1 MEKSEEIEKIDLNE
15 IIKDFQVKDINTFQ
29 NYLIGIWGDLA
40 RRSIEPAKGIEKL
53 TFSHYYELPGI
64 ICERLFSVFDKNQ
77 NNFLDPAEFIGGMK
91 ILFSG
96 DFSSLY
102 TFIFKFYDFDHDG
115 LISREDVRV
124 VLSYVPL
131 NKKYSSNKM
140 TYEQDEYLDRVESQD
155 ELFHILNIAFKDKN
169 IMNYNEYINVI
180 ENVNSDIFIFILMFL
195 MEKRPFTNKS
205 IELFVKDKKN
215 YDEFDICKTPQINP
229 HKIASPSLTSKF
241 VSPNLKKRTV
251 NMGNKTILSLYSG
264 KNSMFNSNFE
274 RNNQDKKSI
283 FNKSNNENENK
294 ILEKEMTKPHRRLRQ
309 KLDLLEDKTPKMSPF
324 TFSKHEEF
332 NDDVNII
339 NNSDESEDEEAIP
352 PLVTHEGYIY
362 KISHSKKLKKVYF
375 KLIGKDFFYY
385 KGKDD
390 KSHKGMHNL
399 SGIYIKEGDK
409 VNIEGKDFYTFSI
422 LYPQKERT
430 YFIDNEKDFKEWM
443 SKLHFAINY
452 KNLLDQYNIKEK
464 IGKGKFG
471 LVKYGI
477 QKETNRPVAIKIMA
491 KKNMKKQDLELA
503 KTEIDILKICKHP
516 NIIKLYDTFDNSDY
530 IYIVMEYC
538 SGGDLFSYI
547 EKRNYKLNESKAAE
561 IIHKLSMAVYYLHSY
576 GIIHR
581 DLKPENILMTDESEN
596 ADIRLL
602 DFGLSKIIGPNEKCL
617 EPFGTLSFVAPEVLK
632 GKPYDKTVDLWS
644 IGIIAYLLLCGFL
657 PFDDE
662 HSEREIARQT
672 IQDPVPY
679 PNNIWDKLSNEAKEF
694 VDGLLKKNPED
705 RMSITQVLESK
716 WITKFCKTSEMRMN
730 QEKRR
735 GSLLQLYSSD
745 KYN

>member
-1 MEKSEEIEKIDLNE
+1 METPEEIKKIDLNE

-29 NYLIGIWGDLA
+29 NYLVGIWGDLA
-40 RRSIEPAKGIEKL
+40 RRSAEPAKGIEKL

-64 ICERLFSVFDKNQ
+64 ICDRLFSVFDKNQ

-91 ILFSG
+91 ILFSE
-96 DFSSLY
+96 DFTSLY
-102 TFIFKFYDFDHDG
+102 KFIFKFYDFDHDG

-131 NKKYSSNKM
+131 NKKFSSNKM
-140 TYEQDEYLDRVESQD
+140 KYEQDEYLDRVESQD
-155 ELFHILNIAFKDKN
+155 ELFHILNIAFGDKN
-169 IMNYNEYINVI
+169 VLNFNEYINVI

-205 IELFVKDKKN
+205 IELFIKEKKN
-215 YDEFDICKTPQINP
+215 NDDNYLCKTPQNNI
-229 HKIASPSLTSKF
+229 HQIASPSLTSKF
-241 VSPNLKKRTV
+241 VSPNLKKRTL

-274 RNNQDKKSI
+274 RKEEIKSVFDDNNKID
-283 FNKSNNENENK
+283 NK
-294 ILEKEMTKPHRRLRQ
+294 ILEKEKTKPLRRLRQ
-309 KLDLLEDKTPKMSPF
+309 KLDMLEDKTPKISSF
-324 TFSKHEEF
+324 TFSKHEEI
-332 NDDVNII
+332 NNNNVDII
-339 NNSDESEDEEAIP
+339 NNSDDSEDEESTP
-352 PLVTHEGYIY
+352 PLVTHEGFIY
-362 KISHSKKLKKVYF
+362 KISHSRKLKKVYF
-375 KLIGKDFFYY
+375 QLIGKDFFYF

-390 KSHKGMHNL
+390 KNHKGMHNL
-399 SGIYIKEGDK
+399 SGIYIKKGDK
-409 VNIEGKDFYTFSI
+409 VNIDGMDFYTFSI

-430 YFIDNEKDFKEWM
+430 YYIDNEKDFKEWM
-443 SKLHFAINY
+443 NKLHLAINY
-452 KNLLDQYNIKEK
+452 KNLLDQFNIKEK

-477 QKETNRPVAIKIMA
+477 HKETNRPVAIKIMA

-503 KTEIDILKICKHP
+503 KTEIDILKICQHP
-516 NIIKLYDTFDNSDY
+516 NIIKLYDIFDNSDY

-538 SGGDLFSYI
+538 GGGDLFSYI
-547 EKRNYKLNESKAAE
+547 EKRNYKLNESRAAE

-672 IQDPVPY
+672 IQDPVPF
-679 PNNIWDKLSNEAKEF
+679 PNDIWDKLSNEAKEF
-694 VDGLLKKNPED
+694 VDGLLQKKPED

-730 QEKRR
+730 QEKKR
-735 GSLLQLYSSD
+735 GSLFQLYSSD
-745 KYN
+745 QHN

>member
-1 MEKSEEIEKIDLNE
+1 MEKPIKIEKIDLNE
-15 IIKDFQVKDINTFQ
+15 ILKDYQVKDINTFQ

-40 RRSIEPAKGIEKL
+40 RRSSEPSKGIEKL

-64 ICERLFSVFDKNQ
+64 ICERLFSVFDRNQ

-91 ILFSG
+91 ILFTQ

-102 TFIFKFYDFDHDG
+102 KFIFKFYDFDHDG

-131 NKKYSSNKM
+131 NKKFSSHKLKF
-140 TYEQDEYLDRVESQD
+140 EQDEYLDRVESQD

-169 IMNYNEYINVI
+169 IMNFNEYINVI

-195 MEKRPFTNKS
+195 MEKKPFTNKS
-205 IELFVKDKKN
+205 IELFVKEKKN
-215 YDEFDICKTPQINP
+215 YEENEISKTPQIYP
-229 HKIASPSLTSKF
+229 HNIASPSLTSKF
-241 VSPNLKKRTV
+241 ISPNLKKRTLNIV
-251 NMGNKTILSLYSG
+251 NKTILSLYSG
-264 KNSMFNSNFE
+264 KNSMFNS
-274 RNNQDKKSI
+274 D
-283 FNKSNNENENK
+283 FNRNENESKLIFNSNNDNNK
-294 ILEKEMTKPHRRLRQ
+294 ILEKENKKPHRRLRQ
-309 KLDLLEDKTPKMSPF
+309 KLDMLEDKTPKISAF
-324 TFSKHEEF
+324 TFSKHEEI
-332 NDDVNII
+332 NDNNNNVDII
-339 NNSDESEDEEAIP
+339 SDESDDEEYSP
-352 PLVTHEGYIY
+352 PLVTHEGFIY

-390 KSHKGMHNL
+390 KNHKGMHNL
-399 SGIYIKEGDK
+399 SGIYIKKGDK
-409 VNIEGKDFYTFSI
+409 VNREGKDFYTFSI

-430 YFIDNEKDFKEWM
+430 YYVEDENEFKEWM
-443 SKLHFAINY
+443 EKLNLAINY
-452 KNLLDQYNIKEK
+452 KSLLDQYNIKEK

-477 QKETNRPVAIKIMA
+477 HKETNRPVAIKIMA

-503 KTEIDILKICKHP
+503 KTEIDILKICQHP
-516 NIIKLYDTFDNSDY
+516 NIVKLYDIFDNSDY

-547 EKRNYKLNESKAAE
+547 EKRNYKLNEERAAD

-576 GIIHR
+576 GIINR
-581 DLKPENILMTDESEN
+581 DLNPENILMTDESEN

-672 IQDPVPY
+672 IQDPVPF
-679 PNNIWDKLSNEAKEF
+679 PDHIWDKLSVESKEF
-694 VDGLLKKNPED
+694 VDGLLKKKPED
-705 RMSITQVLESK
+705 RISITQVLESK
-716 WITKFCKTSEMRMN
+716 WITKFCKTSEMRMSDEN
-730 QEKRR
+730 KK
-735 GSLLQLYSSD
+735 GSLFQLYSSD
-745 KYN
+745 KKI